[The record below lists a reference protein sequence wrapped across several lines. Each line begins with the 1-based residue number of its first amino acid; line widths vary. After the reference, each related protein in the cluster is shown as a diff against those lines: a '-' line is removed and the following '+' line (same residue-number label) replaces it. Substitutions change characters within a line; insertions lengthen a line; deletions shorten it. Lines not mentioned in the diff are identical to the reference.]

1 MHTVPRPAS
10 EPVELAELR
19 GSGVENFGS
28 LNRRL
33 DDIFGG
39 VCAYCERLPL
49 WRADQEGLGI
59 EDTDLPDV
67 PGQLFT
73 CDHLKP
79 RRLLCNNLDPNV
91 GQCKPTTPPHT
102 QDCTIYDWDNL
113 VYGCQACNGVK
124 GGQWPDS
131 HSADAY
137 IHPCAEL
144 GSGIDPDSVF
154 VYDLNTGEIV
164 IREGIAGIIRS
175 NALSTIKDLA
185 LNYPRPPIETP
196 HFRAKERTFSLAD
209 YRKRWIQDL
218 EKALDSL
225 IVTAPHFLSPVV
237 NGLVSRR
244 ERFSSIS
251 RQFIESSR
259 YRSYIV
265 DR

>member
-28 LNRRL
+28 LNRPL

-154 VYDLNTGEIV
+154 VYDLNTGEIAV
-164 IREGIAGIIRS
+164 SDAVAGPSRA
-175 NALSTIKDLA
+175 NALSTIADLS
-185 LNYPRPPIETP
+185 LNYARGPVESGDYS
-196 HFRAKERTFSLAD
+196 AKERIVSLAVL
-209 YRKRWIQDL
+209 RKRWIENLQRLLDL
-218 EKALDSL
+218 STATVPQL
-225 IVTAPHFLSPVV
+225 IPAIVAGYVSP
-237 NGLVSRR
+237 NQ
-244 ERFSSIS
+244 RFSSICKQYIAES
-251 RQFIESSR
+251 RFNA
-259 YRSYIV
+259 YLT
-265 DR
+265 